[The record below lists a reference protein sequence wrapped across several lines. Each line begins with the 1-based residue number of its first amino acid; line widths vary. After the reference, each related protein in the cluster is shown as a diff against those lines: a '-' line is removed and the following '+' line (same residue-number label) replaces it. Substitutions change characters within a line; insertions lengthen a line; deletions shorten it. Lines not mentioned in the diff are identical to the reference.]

1 MLEERYQ
8 VDFSALCLIEE
19 FLKKFPVSP
28 KSRNMST
35 FPPELLQLI
44 FSFLPL
50 DDLKS
55 AVRVCKRWLD
65 VGEGSQL
72 WESKK
77 VIFEGGEGISF
88 PSAVEVTR
96 RRGIKSMQA
105 IGLSSDQMEKAVI
118 GKTSHLGLEELDL
131 GGGNLGSVPKSPV
144 ERQAF

>member
-1 MLEERYQ
+1 
-8 VDFSALCLIEE
+8 
-19 FLKKFPVSP
+19 
-28 KSRNMST
+28 MST

-55 AVRVCKRWLD
+55 VVRVCKRWLD

-88 PSAVEVTR
+88 SSAVEVTR
-96 RRGIKSMQA
+96 RRGIKS
-105 IGLSSDQMEKAVI
+105 I
-118 GKTSHLGLEELDL
+118 
-131 GGGNLGSVPKSPV
+131 
-144 ERQAF
+144 

>member
-1 MLEERYQ
+1 
-8 VDFSALCLIEE
+8 
-19 FLKKFPVSP
+19 
-28 KSRNMST
+28 MST

-118 GKTSHLGLEELDL
+118 GKTSDLGLEELDL
-131 GGGNLGSVPKSPV
+131 GGGDLGYIGRCSIQTLSS
-144 ERQAF
+144 